1 MAVRSQR
8 LVNNIKYYSLGVLS
22 SKALMLIFIPIY
34 SYYVRTDVL
43 GDYQYLMAIISLVIP
58 VLYQSVWEGMFRYSI
73 VSNDD
78 EYKVINTTTRYAIGL
93 SFIYTVLFALAA
105 FVWKIKYPGYILLSG
120 LSQVA
125 FSYWQFAARALKENK
140 AYAIA
145 SIVCTLV
152 TIVLNVVL
160 IICFKLQIEALFLSF
175 AIGSFSGA
183 AYLECRLKLIPNCL
197 HSGFEREL
205 LITILKYS
213 LPLAINSVSW
223 WLVSSCNNIVVTK
236 YLGASA
242 NGIMAMAQRF
252 GSIYAIFTSIISMAW
267 QEESFRTLK
276 DADRDSYFNDV
287 LALYIK
293 ALFSSVLVLIPTTY
307 LLYGLV
313 VFGDYRTGVGL
324 TSILYIIAVFNALNT
339 HFGSAF
345 LAQGDS
351 GTVFRTT
358 LLAGVLTVVIS
369 VICVKPFGVAGVL
382 YATLFSTI
390 VSMVIRIVL
399 LTKKMSLKINYRQL
413 VLLFLLTIAVSFASK
428 SIGSNHLLQ
437 AIMAVVFLVLAV
449 LYNKSLIMTLVAR
462 VTHKGE

>member
-22 SKALMLIFIPIY
+22 SKALMLIFIPLF
-34 SYYVRTDVL
+34 SYYVKTDVL
-43 GDYQYLMAIISLVIP
+43 GDYQYLIAIISLAIP
-58 VLYQSVWEGMFRYSI
+58 VLYQSIWEGMFRFSI
-73 VSNDD
+73 VSDGD

-93 SFIYTVLFALAA
+93 SFIYSVLFALVA
-105 FVWKIKYPGYILLSG
+105 FVWKIRYPGYILLSG

-160 IICFKLQIEALFLSF
+160 IIWLKLQIEALFLAF
-175 AIGSFSGA
+175 AIGSFAGA
-183 AYLECRLKLIPNCL
+183 AYLECKLKLISNCL
-197 HSGFEREL
+197 HGGFERDL

-223 WLVSSCNNIVVTK
+223 WMVSSCNNIVVTK
-236 YLGASA
+236 FLGASE

-267 QEESFRTLK
+267 QEETFRTLK
-276 DADRDSYFNDV
+276 DADRDSYFNEV

-293 ALFSSVLVLIPTTY
+293 ALFSSVLVLIPVTY
-307 LLYGLV
+307 LLYDFV

-339 HFGSAF
+339 HLGSAF

-351 GTVFRTT
+351 GTVFWTT

-369 VICVKPFGVAGVL
+369 IICVKPFGVAGVL
-382 YATLFSTI
+382 YASLFSTI
-390 VSMVIRIVL
+390 VNMVIRIIL
-399 LTKKMSLKINYRQL
+399 LTKRMSLRISYMQL
-413 VLLFLLTIAVSFASK
+413 ALLFLLTLAVAFASRL
-428 SIGSNHLLQ
+428 IGSGHLLQ
-437 AIMAVVFLVLAV
+437 AIIAILLFVLAV
-449 LYNKSLIMTLVAR
+449 LYNKSLIIALVAR
-462 VTHKGE
+462 VTHKSE

>member
-1 MAVRSQR
+1 
-8 LVNNIKYYSLGVLS
+8 LGVLS
-22 SKALMLIFIPIY
+22 SKALMLIFIPLF
-34 SYYVRTDVL
+34 SYYVKTDVL
-43 GDYQYLMAIISLVIP
+43 GDYQYLIAIISLAIP
-58 VLYQSVWEGMFRYSI
+58 VLYQSIWEGMFRFSI
-73 VSNDD
+73 VSDGD

-93 SFIYTVLFALAA
+93 SFIYSVLFALVA
-105 FVWKIKYPGYILLSG
+105 FVWKIRYPGYILLSG

-160 IICFKLQIEALFLSF
+160 IIWLKLQIEALFLAF
-175 AIGSFSGA
+175 AIGSFAGA
-183 AYLECRLKLIPNCL
+183 AYLECKLKLISNCL
-197 HSGFEREL
+197 HGGFERDL

-223 WLVSSCNNIVVTK
+223 WMVSSCNNIVVTK
-236 YLGASA
+236 FLGASE

-267 QEESFRTLK
+267 QEETFRTLK
-276 DADRDSYFNDV
+276 DADRDSYFNEV

-293 ALFSSVLVLIPTTY
+293 ALFSSVLVLIPVTY
-307 LLYGLV
+307 LLYDFV

-339 HFGSAF
+339 HLGSAF

-351 GTVFRTT
+351 GTVFWTT

-369 VICVKPFGVAGVL
+369 IICVKPFGVAGVL
-382 YATLFSTI
+382 YASLFSTI
-390 VSMVIRIVL
+390 VNMVIRIIL
-399 LTKKMSLKINYRQL
+399 LTKRMSLRISYMQL
-413 VLLFLLTIAVSFASK
+413 ALLFLLTLAVAFASRL
-428 SIGSNHLLQ
+428 IGSGHLLQ
-437 AIMAVVFLVLAV
+437 AIIAILLFVLAV
-449 LYNKSLIMTLVAR
+449 LYNKSLIIALVAR
-462 VTHKGE
+462 VTHKSE

>member
-8 LVNNIKYYSLGVLS
+8 LVNNLKYYSLGVLS

-34 SYYVRTDVL
+34 SYFIRTDVL
-43 GDYQYLMAIISLVIP
+43 GDYQYLMAIVSLVIP
-58 VLYQSVWEGMFRYSI
+58 VLYQSIWEGMFRFSI
-73 VSNDD
+73 VSDGD

-93 SFIYTVLFALAA
+93 SVIYTVLFALAA

-152 TIVLNVVL
+152 TIVLTIVL
-160 IICFKLQIEALFLSF
+160 IVVFKLQIEALFLSF
-175 AIGSFSGA
+175 ALGSFAGA
-183 AYLECRLKLIPNCL
+183 AYLECKLKLIRNCV
-197 HSGFEREL
+197 HGGFEKKL

-223 WLVSSCNNIVVTK
+223 WMVSSCNNIVVTK
-236 YLGASA
+236 FLGASA

-267 QEESFRTLK
+267 QEETFRTLK
-276 DADRDSYFNDV
+276 DADKDSYFNKV

-293 ALFSSVLVLIPTTY
+293 ALFSSVLVLIPITY
-307 LLYGLV
+307 LLYGYV

-324 TSILYIIAVFNALNT
+324 TSILYIVAVFNALNT
-339 HFGSAF
+339 HLGSAF

-351 GTVFRTT
+351 ATVFWTT
-358 LLAGVLTVVIS
+358 LLAGVLTIVIS
-369 VICVKPFGVAGVL
+369 ILLVKPLGIAGVL
-382 YATLFSTI
+382 YASLFSTI
-390 VSMVIRIVL
+390 VNMVIRIVL
-399 LTKKMSLKINYRQL
+399 LTKKMTLKIDYRQL
-413 VLLFLLTIAVSFASK
+413 VLLFLLTIAVSVAAK
-428 SIGSNHLLQ
+428 LIGSGHLWQ
-437 AIMAVVFLVLAV
+437 ALMAIVLLVLAV
-449 LYNKSLIMTLVAR
+449 LYNKNLITALVAR